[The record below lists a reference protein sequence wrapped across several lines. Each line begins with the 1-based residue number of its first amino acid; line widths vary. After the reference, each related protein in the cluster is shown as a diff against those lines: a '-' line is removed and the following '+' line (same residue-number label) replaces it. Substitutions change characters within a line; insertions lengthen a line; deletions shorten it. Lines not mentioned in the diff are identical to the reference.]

1 MSITGIICPCR
12 QELEPF
18 FKAADNITAVQI
30 KRQQFFKAD
39 IAGREVLLCNSGI
52 GKVNS
57 ALAAQLMIDRFDVDR
72 IIVSGTAGGIDQS
85 IELFD
90 TVICETAVY
99 HDFAAGYL
107 KAEYPN
113 MDEAVFKA
121 DAGITKCLPE
131 GRYIYGC
138 IVSGDKFVEDKDREQ
153 LIEKFNAV
161 CADMET
167 AAVAHC
173 CYINE
178 VPFAAVRTITDTPK
192 YSGISNCLANLDKAA
207 AISASVVIE
216 ILKNS

>member
-18 FKAADNITAVQI
+18 FKAADNITAVQL
-30 KRQQFFKAD
+30 KRQQFFTAD
-39 IAGREVLLCNSGI
+39 IAGQEVLLCNSGI

-57 ALAAQLMIDRFDVDR
+57 ALAAQLMIDRLAVDR
-72 IIVSGTAGGIDQS
+72 IIVSGTAGGMDKS

-121 DAGITKCLPE
+121 DAGITKCLPK
-131 GRYIYGC
+131 GMYIYGC
-138 IVSGDKFVEDKDREQ
+138 IVSGDKFIEAKDREQ